1 MSSWLEWFRA
11 LYPVVV
17 TLVSLAGLGIFLW
30 LASKFVTKV
39 DHEQAKTKADTK
51 FSVLETYRIDHETRL
66 KLLEELVEASPTRQ
80 ELHNEISDLAERMS
94 AVEAGM
100 KSIGKQLGTTNNLLQ
115 TLLENAIQGAR
126 K

>member
-30 LASKFVTKV
+30 LASKFVTKA
-39 DHEQAKTKADTK
+39 DQDKALNRVA
-51 FSVLETYRIDHETRL
+51 VLEAHRSDHETRL
-66 KLLEELVEASPTRQ
+66 KLLEELIEASPTRQ
-80 ELHNEISDLAERMS
+80 ELHNEISDLSERMS
-94 AVEAGM
+94 AVEAGL